1 MYKLHLLKPCVRF
14 NILLNAILA
23 LLICVNSI
31 FLPPNV
37 SLRRLS
43 SDENELLAMECGH
56 STEMKNG
63 RKHPWAVSLMTKGRN
78 KLGGSVISP
87 FHVLTVAHGFVLF
100 DNSGGGPC
108 EVSGYRRFSDLQSS
122 WSVAYGSDCIREEAN
137 DPACAKANI
146 THSRIRAIYIDD
158 GFADGEC
165 INGHDWA
172 IVELEDRIKFSDVVQ
187 PICLPMKGQ
196 IPEDGKILTVSSWGR
211 RDAFHKGDILIR
223 EIPMRH
229 DAGCKKRPWADRM
242 PTDVE
247 DYLCAKALNPRDFR
261 TLRTCHGDSGSG
273 MEDLRNSKRVHLTSV
288 RNIGILNNNM
298 THDLSKN
305 GETAISRQIL
315 HSPLAVPQLEF
326 MRSWSNAKKKRQRLR
341 RNIKTKKDSSTSI
354 NDKIISS
361 VSIDDSLKIG
371 IVVKP
376 SRDAVQKELIGITS
390 YGSRQCASNELAR
403 FTRVS
408 IYLVKICSLTGLCYP
423 LNH

>member
-1 MYKLHLLKPCVRF
+1 MLWVQNLNMYKLHLLKPCVRF
-14 NILLNAILA
+14 NILLNAILV
-23 LLICVNSI
+23 LLISVNSI
-31 FLPPNV
+31 FLPPN
-37 SLRRLS
+37 
-43 SDENELLAMECGH
+43 ENELLAVECGH

-108 EVSGYRRFSDLQSS
+108 EVTGYRRFSDLQSS
-122 WSVAYGSDCIREEAN
+122 WSVAYGSDCIREEEN
-137 DPACAKANI
+137 DPACSKANI

-196 IPEDGKILTVSSWGR
+196 LPEDGKILTVSSWGR

-361 VSIDDSLKIG
+361 VSSDDSLKVG
-371 IVVKP
+371 MVVKP
-376 SRDAVQKELIGITS
+376 SRDVEQKELIGITS
-390 YGSRQCASNELAR
+390 YGSRQCASNEVNDFIHL
-403 FTRVS
+403 
-408 IYLVKICSLTGLCYP
+408 
-423 LNH
+423 